1 MIAWSIISYES
12 LLNAVFPSDP
22 QASWL
27 AKHMYLNSSSCFGN
41 TEASVDDMVIVLFNA
56 LGFNDGNLITVSR
69 NRLNFQMSKKTV
81 CADADLTVFNLKT
94 MIRLALVEDKRLDKA
109 LGIDESGE
117 PQLIAEAVA
126 AAMYNRK
133 IINTQV

>member
-1 MIAWSIISYES
+1 
-12 LLNAVFPSDP
+12 
-22 QASWL
+22 
-27 AKHMYLNSSSCFGN
+27 
-41 TEASVDDMVIVLFNA
+41 
-56 LGFNDGNLITVSR
+56 
-69 NRLNFQMSKKTV
+69 MSKKTV

-133 IINTQV
+133 IINTQNNPRRATSEPSTDNPTSPQAAMLNTLSTSDVSL